1 MTSRLAMPVV
11 RLEYLVVAVFA
22 LAVGLL
28 AGVDPVLALVVTLA
42 LGFVLVTMAD
52 VTVGLCLF
60 ALLTFVDQLPQL
72 DDASLWL
79 TKFAGALLAAS
90 WFASVATAGRVKTF
104 VSAHPSV
111 AYLLAFFLTWTGL
124 SLVWADS
131 VSDGIEAVVRYSLN
145 VVLFLIVFTA
155 VSERRRAIWVVAAF
169 VIAAT
174 ASATFGLVSAP
185 SADQGGE
192 VGRVGGTLAEPNEFA
207 AVLVAGVCLAG
218 ASAAAARRSPA
229 LRLAACAA
237 AVLCV
242 AGVFLSVSR
251 AGLIALAF
259 VLLAGVWIAG
269 RWRPAMLVLLLGVAL
284 SGVGYFAS
292 GGAGDRLTLADQG
305 SGRLDI
311 WTIGWRMVEDRPVTG
326 VGAGNFTTAAPRYLL
341 EPGRILRDE
350 FIIVTP
356 KVAHNIY
363 LQVLAELGAVGLIL
377 FVSILGFSVVSAYTA
392 AGRFKRH
399 DDRTM
404 ELLSRGV
411 LLALLG
417 LLVADFFASEQ
428 YSKQLWL
435 LLGLGP
441 ALLALAPSSEPEAP
455 PGARTSVEVP
465 TPLQSAH

>member
-1 MTSRLAMPVV
+1 MPVV
-11 RLEYLVVAVFA
+11 RLEHLLVAGFA

-28 AGVDPVLALVVTLA
+28 AGVDPVLALVATLA

-52 VTVGLCLF
+52 VTAGLCLF

-72 DDASLWL
+72 EDASLWL

-104 VSAHPSV
+104 VSVHPGV

-124 SLVWADS
+124 SLVWS
-131 VSDGIEAVVRYSLN
+131 ESLSDGFEAFVRYSLN

-155 VSERRRAIWVVAAF
+155 VSDRRRAIWVVGAF

-174 ASATFGLVSAP
+174 ASATFGLVSGP
-185 SADQGGE
+185 SVEGGE
-192 VGRVGGTLAEPNEFA
+192 AGRAGGTLAEPNEFA
-207 AVLVAGVCLAG
+207 AVLVAGLCLAG

-237 AVLCV
+237 AMLCV

-251 AGLIALAF
+251 AGLIALAV
-259 VLLAGVWIAG
+259 VLLAGVVIAG
-269 RWRPAMLVLLLGVAL
+269 RWRPAMIVLLLCVSL
-284 SGVGYFAS
+284 SGVGYFAF
-292 GGAGDRLTLADQG
+292 GAAGERLTLADQG
-305 SGRLDI
+305 SGRIDI
-311 WTIGWRMVEDRPVTG
+311 WTVGWRMVQDRPVTG
-326 VGAGNFTTAAPRYLL
+326 VSAGNFTAAAPHYLL
-341 EPGRILRDE
+341 EPGGILRDE

-377 FVSILGFSVVSAYTA
+377 FVSILGFSVVSAHKA
-392 AGRFKRH
+392 AGRFQREGDK
-399 DDRTM
+399 TM
-404 ELLSRGV
+404 EVLARGV
-411 LLALLG
+411 VLALLG

-441 ALLALAPSSEPEAP
+441 ALLALANGSGREAP
-455 PGARTSVEVP
+455 PRARTSAAVP
-465 TPLQSAH
+465 VPAQSAL